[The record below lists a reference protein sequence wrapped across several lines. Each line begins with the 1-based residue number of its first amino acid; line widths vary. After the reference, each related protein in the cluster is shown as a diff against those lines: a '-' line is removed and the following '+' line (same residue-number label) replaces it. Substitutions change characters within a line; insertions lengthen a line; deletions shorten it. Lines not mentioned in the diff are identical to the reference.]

1 MNISEKAQYVK
12 ISLAVVMMAFL
23 VIASVTLIK
32 NPFGKSD
39 LPAVITVTGKGE
51 IQAVPDI
58 SRFGI
63 SVSEKAG
70 TQSEALAKASEKINA
85 VVAGLREIG
94 IEEKDIKTENVST
107 YPDYQYVHATGEQ
120 KLVGWVSSHTLSV
133 KVRTLELVPNVQ
145 QLFADSKVTNVSGP
159 SLSID
164 DTDALQLNARELAII
179 DAEEQAEI
187 LANQLG
193 IRLGKIVSFSE
204 SNTGGFMP
212 AMYAAREDMMMSA
225 KVQNASAEISAGE
238 QTITS
243 NVSVTYRIR

>member
-1 MNISEKAQYVK
+1 MNISEKTQYVK
-12 ISLAVVMMAFL
+12 IALAVVMMAFL
-23 VIASVTLIK
+23 VVASVTLIK

-39 LPAVITVTGKGE
+39 VPSIITVTGKGE
-51 IQAVPDI
+51 IQAVPDV
-58 SRFGI
+58 SRFSV

-70 TQSEALAKASEKINA
+70 TQSEALAKASEKINI
-85 VVAGLREIG
+85 VIAGLKDLG
-94 IEEKDIKTENVST
+94 IEDKDIKTENVST

-133 KVRTLELVPNVQ
+133 KVRTLELVPDVQ
-145 QLFADSKVTNVSGP
+145 QLFADSKITNVSGP

-164 DTDALQLNARELAII
+164 DTDALQLNARELAIM

-204 SNTGGFMP
+204 SANGGFSP
-212 AMYAAREDMMMSA
+212 LGYAREDMIMSVKA
-225 KVQNASAEISAGE
+225 QNTSPEISVGE

-243 NVSVTYRIR
+243 NVSVTYRIK